1 MAFIVNTKS
10 WLKIEGDRVAAII
23 VLPKFWGVKW
33 NHAKLQKELRGIG
46 LSYSPT
52 EIGLLNDE
60 LHLRGLVED
69 VADLDA

>member
-1 MAFIVNTKS
+1 MAFRVNAKT
-10 WLKIEGDRVAAII
+10 WLNIEGDRVAAII
-23 VLPKFWGVKW
+23 VLPKFWGMKW
-33 NHAKLQKELRGIG
+33 THAKLQKELRGIG
-46 LSYSPT
+46 LSYSAE